1 MTELVAISTN
11 KGGVLKTSI
20 TTHIAGVLARQG
32 KKVLIVD
39 ADNQG
44 NAFLSFGKNPDKL
57 KSSLYEVLI
66 EGDPADWAIQEVHKN
81 IDILPSN
88 DKMAF
93 LDYHVWKDQRIYP
106 NPFLLLKVALRE
118 HVSKYDVVL
127 FDTPPNVGLALS
139 NVLAMV
145 DRVVIPFQP
154 EMYSVRSLM
163 KIISLIQDFKRDHNQ
178 TLEIAGVVTTL
189 FDNRVKLHKQNV
201 EQARKFCD
209 KNGIRFFSTI
219 IPRSA
224 QFPNSIAYEKVPLTI
239 SKPYHPMSLLYKSF
253 ASEMMEE
260 FAYHE

>member
-1 MTELVAISTN
+1 MTDLLAISTN

-20 TTHIAGVLARQG
+20 TTHVAGVFAREG

-44 NAFLSFGKNPDKL
+44 NAYLSFGKNPDKL
-57 KSSLYEVLI
+57 KTSLYEVLI
-66 EGDPADWAIQEVHKN
+66 DFVPADYAIQKVHKN

-93 LDYHVWKDQRIYP
+93 LDYHVWKDQKMYP

-118 HVSKYDVVL
+118 HISKYDVVL

-145 DRVVIPFQP
+145 NRVVIPFQP
-154 EMYSVRSLM
+154 EMYSVRSLI
-163 KIISLIQDFKRDHNQ
+163 KIIALIQDFKRDHNPG
-178 TLEIAGVVTTL
+178 LEIAGVVTTL

-201 EQARKFCD
+201 TEARKFCD

-224 QFPNSIAYEKVPLTI
+224 QFPNSIAYEKAPLTV
-239 SKPYHPMSLLYKSF
+239 SKPYQPMSLLYKSF
-253 ASEMMEE
+253 AAEIMEE